1 MGARADVAKNDGS
14 ASTSRGDGKTDRQ
27 SPRDE
32 DERGAAVEWIEVM
45 ENDEAPM
52 TNDERSPTVQM
63 TKQDSERA
71 GRHSDFIIPSDL
83 VLRPSSLPSDVVATD
98 TQLAEL
104 VDEINAVDRVAVDT
118 EADSLHSYRE
128 KLCLLQISV
137 PAVAAVD
144 DAGPDVKTSSGT
156 RDHRSRLQHDLIV
169 DPLADLDLQPLRKA
183 LENREIVLH
192 GGDYDLRML
201 RRGLN
206 FTAQRI
212 FDTTIAARLLGIR
225 EFSLAALLKRYF
237 GVELPKGSQ
246 KANWA
251 KRPLPA
257 RMAEYAINDVH
268 YLLSLAEKLEAELDL
283 HQRRDWLR
291 QSCQRAV
298 EQAAVARV
306 ARHDEFWRIRGSGSL
321 KAQAAAVLR
330 GLWQW
335 REKEAEMADRPP
347 FHILHNEKLLDAALG
362 FASGSVPDYKHF
374 SYRRREAFREAAR
387 IALAA
392 PESDWPVLPRRRGTR
407 PSLDTVRRAEELLR
421 RRDKSVEETG
431 LEPSF
436 IAPRHTLESIAA
448 DQARAASLLVPW
460 QRELLGVTA

>member
-1 MGARADVAKNDGS
+1 MIKEF
-14 ASTSRGDGKTDRQ
+14 Q
-27 SPRDE
+27 SYNLI
-32 DERGAAVEWIEVM
+32 A
-45 ENDEAPM
+45 NAP
-52 TNDERSPTVQM
+52 
-63 TKQDSERA
+63 
-71 GRHSDFIIPSDL
+71 
-83 VLRPSSLPSDVVATD
+83 
-98 TQLAEL
+98 QLARL
-104 VDEINAVDRVAVDT
+104 IRQIDAADRVALDT

-137 PAVAAVD
+137 PAVAGID
-144 DAGPDVKTSSGT
+144 DAGPDVETGSGT
-156 RDHRSRLQHDLIV
+156 RDQRSRLQHDSIV
-169 DPLADLDLQPLRKA
+169 DPLADLDLQPLRQA
-183 LENREIVLH
+183 LEDREIVLH

-206 FTAQRI
+206 FVARKI

-225 EFSLAALLKRYF
+225 EFSLAALVKRYF
-237 GVELPKGSQ
+237 GLELPKGSQ

-257 RMAEYAINDVH
+257 RMAEYAINDVR
-268 YLLSLAEKLEAELDL
+268 YLLSLAEKLEAELDR

-291 QSCQRAV
+291 QSCQRAI

-306 ARHDEFWRIRGSGSL
+306 RKQDEFWRIRGSGSL
-321 KAQAAAVLR
+321 KGRPAAVLR
-330 GLWQW
+330 ALWQW

-347 FHILHNEKLLDAALG
+347 FHILQNEKLVDAAVG

-374 SYRRREAFREAAR
+374 SPRRRQAFHEAAR
-387 IALAA
+387 TALAA
-392 PESDWPVLPRRRGTR
+392 PESDWPVLPRRFGTR
-407 PSLDTVRRAEELLR
+407 PSAETVRRTEELLLL
-421 RRDKSVEETG
+421 RDKSAEEIG

-436 IAPRHTLESIAA
+436 IAPRHTLEAIAT